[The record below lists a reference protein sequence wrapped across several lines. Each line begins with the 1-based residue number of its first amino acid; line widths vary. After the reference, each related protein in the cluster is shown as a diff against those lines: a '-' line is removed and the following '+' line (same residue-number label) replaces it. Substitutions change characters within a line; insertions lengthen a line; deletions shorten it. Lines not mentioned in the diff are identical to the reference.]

1 MRKILYNNGDKMT
14 TILMVRHGESEA
26 NRNKV
31 FAGNLDA
38 DLQHRGEKQAQ
49 KTAEFIANTYKVDKI
64 YASDLKR
71 AFKTGK
77 ALADLVSVE
86 IVPDCRLRE
95 INAGKWEG
103 ETFDDLE
110 KKYPEEYTTWRTDL
124 GNARCTEGESTRELG
139 ERILAILTEIAEQN
153 DGKTV
158 VIATHATPV
167 RAMQTHCIYGGFGR
181 MQDVKW
187 VSNASVSEFFFENG
201 KFSCGKIS
209 QDEHLCDLRTVLA
222 ANV

>member
-1 MRKILYNNGDKMT
+1 MT
-14 TILMVRHGESEA
+14 TILMIRHGESEA

-38 DLQHRGEKQAQ
+38 DLQHRGEKQAE
-49 KTAEFIANTYKVDKI
+49 KTAEFIAKSYKVDKI

-77 ALADLVSVE
+77 AIADRLSMDLV
-86 IVPDCRLRE
+86 PDVRLRE
-95 INAGKWEG
+95 INAGDWEG

-110 KKYPEEYTTWRTDL
+110 KKYPKEYTIWLTDL
-124 GNARCTEGESTRELG
+124 GNARCFGGESTRELG
-139 ERILAILTEIAEQN
+139 ERILGALTDIAEQN
-153 DGKTV
+153 EGKTV

-167 RAMQTHCIYGGFGR
+167 RAMQTYCIYGDFGR

-201 KFSCGKIS
+201 SFSCGKIS
-209 QDEHLCDLRTVLA
+209 QDEHLCELRTVLA